1 MSARRIW
8 ATAHRVLQQLG
19 HDRRTVALLVLFP
32 SVLMVLLR
40 YVLDQPERFDRAGP
54 ALIGIFPFTVMFLV
68 SSVVT
73 LRERRDGTLERLM
86 TMPLG
91 RADLL
96 LGYALAFGL
105 TALLQVGLLVL
116 VTVTWLGL
124 DVASSAGLLVL
135 VAALNALLGTALGL
149 FTSAFASSEFQA
161 VQFMPLVVMPQ
172 VLLCGL
178 FVPREAMNPVLEA
191 VSAVFPLSYAVEAVG
206 LITAGSD
213 EDLARD
219 LGIVATAVVLALGL
233 GAVTLRRKTA

>member
-8 ATAHRVLQQLG
+8 ATAHRVLQQLA

-40 YVLDQPERFDRAGP
+40 YVLDEPERFDRAGP

-105 TALLQVGLLVL
+105 TALLQVGILVL
-116 VTVTWLGL
+116 VTVAGLGL
-124 DVASSAGLLVL
+124 DVASSAGLLIF

-206 LITAGSD
+206 LIAAGSN

-233 GAVTLRRKTA
+233 GAVTLRRRTA